1 MNRKIILLPLVLS
14 ALVLAGC
21 GETGTSS
28 TSSSEETPT
37 SSETTSSSEEV
48 PSSSS
53 TTESET
59 SNPEEETWST
69 IADLKTLDQDASF
82 TARAYWM
89 GTCGMIN
96 EQYGTYNT
104 SYVADGAN
112 GYIIYRGEASKID
125 ALELEVGKTVVEFT
139 GTISN
144 YVDEK
149 TGEVKTYECSLDT
162 IKVVDDA
169 TGLTAPVML
178 TLDADNPTFTFDATT
193 ASRRVVIND
202 AKVVSNET
210 GTHDNV
216 TVTFTVGTDDTK
228 YTIFFDSRYTDTS
241 LVAELEAGDTFN
253 CESFVGR
260 SRFESIDKLVITSE
274 GGSTEE
280 PDPEPEPLPT
290 PVDTTIT
297 EALKGEL
304 SKTTLYKVTGVIE
317 AMKGDKYG
325 NAMLVDPETGDY
337 ITVYGN
343 TTTMS
348 AFTVTDGEVS
358 YTNPQD
364 AQTTLADIHDG
375 DEITVLCVYDYY
387 ASSGTHEL
395 LCVTTEH
402 ATYDGTV
409 AVTMPIEIAN
419 ATATASK
426 TEAAWGEDITI
437 TVTPGENFAVTSVKV
452 DHGYTTETLTAA
464 PYTFKARCINNVNF
478 ELRST
483 SVVSESLTIVADN
496 VPATYDDEQKFT
508 VDGVVFKSNNL
519 AGSYGYGVQ
528 TKIDAFIY
536 NETALPKAIDNI
548 VFTFSEKQTSTKSAD
563 SVNFGTS
570 VMTKVG
576 EKNNLV
582 MFDGETATITVDC
595 DVEGATFFRI
605 DHTLKGAIYL
615 ESIVINYAA

>member
-37 SSETTSSSEEV
+37 SSETTSSSEET
-48 PSSSS
+48 PTSS
-53 TTESET
+53 TTSETSEDSTTSEPTLEFTPISDIVESET
-59 SNPEEETWST
+59 AVTTRGQVVAKSKQAVIIHDGTAGLYIYGRDYPGTVNVGDYVEAVGSISSYNGLLQMAWNGTVAAT
-69 IADLKTLDQDASF
+69 ITKVSGEIEGTIPAP
-82 TARAYWM
+82 TALTAE
-89 GTCGMIN
+89 I
-96 EQYGTYNT
+96 
-104 SYVADGAN
+104 AN
-112 GYIIYRGEASKID
+112 GWTTNTLTQEDVKAYSWRATAGTAGEFTTLNIDGCEADIEPIYHDFD
-125 ALELEVGKTVVEFT
+125 AIPLETGKTYDVTAYFI
-139 GTISN
+139 GYYK
-144 YVDEK
+144 YVSVLVTAAEEVA
-149 TGEVKTYECSLDT
+149 GEPD
-162 IKVVDDA
+162 
-169 TGLTAPVML
+169 P
-178 TLDADNPTFTFDATT
+178 
-193 ASRRVVIND
+193 
-202 AKVVSNET
+202 
-210 GTHDNV
+210 
-216 TVTFTVGTDDTK
+216 
-228 YTIFFDSRYTDTS
+228 
-241 LVAELEAGDTFN
+241 
-253 CESFVGR
+253 
-260 SRFESIDKLVITSE
+260 
-274 GGSTEE
+274 E

-290 PVDTTIT
+290 PVDTTIA
-297 EALKGEL
+297 EALTGEL

-317 AMKGDKYG
+317 AMKGDDYG

-358 YTNPQD
+358 YTNPKD
-364 AQTTLADIHDG
+364 AKTTLADIHDG
-375 DEITVLCVYDYY
+375 DKITVLCVYDYFEWTD
-387 ASSGTHEL
+387 THEL

-402 ATYDGTV
+402 AAYDGTV
-409 AVTMPIEIAN
+409 AVTMPTEIAN

-464 PYTFKARCINNVNF
+464 PYTFKARCINNVTY
-478 ELRST
+478 ELRDT

-496 VPATYDDEQKFT
+496 VPATYNDEQTFT

-519 AGSYGYGVQ
+519 AGSYGNGIQ

-548 VFTFSEKQTSTKSAD
+548 VFTFSEKQSSTASAD

>member
-37 SSETTSSSEEV
+37 SSETTSSSEET
-48 PSSSS
+48 PTSS
-53 TTESET
+53 TTSETSEDSTTSEPTLEFTPISDIVESET
-59 SNPEEETWST
+59 AVTTRGQVVAKSRQAVIIHDGTAGLYIYGRDYPGTVNVGDYVEAVGSISSYNGLLQMAWNGTVAAT
-69 IADLKTLDQDASF
+69 ITKVSGEIEGTIPAP
-82 TARAYWM
+82 TALTAE
-89 GTCGMIN
+89 I
-96 EQYGTYNT
+96 
-104 SYVADGAN
+104 AN
-112 GYIIYRGEASKID
+112 GWTTNTLTQEDVKAYSWRATAGTAGEYTTLNIDGCEANIEPIYHDFD
-125 ALELEVGKTVVEFT
+125 AIPLETGKTYDVTAYFI
-139 GTISN
+139 GYYK
-144 YVDEK
+144 YVNVLVTAAE
-149 TGEVKTYECSLDT
+149 EV
-162 IKVVDDA
+162 
-169 TGLTAPVML
+169 
-178 TLDADNPTFTFDATT
+178 
-193 ASRRVVIND
+193 
-202 AKVVSNET
+202 
-210 GTHDNV
+210 
-216 TVTFTVGTDDTK
+216 
-228 YTIFFDSRYTDTS
+228 
-241 LVAELEAGDTFN
+241 AG
-253 CESFVGR
+253 
-260 SRFESIDKLVITSE
+260 
-274 GGSTEE
+274 E

-290 PVDTTIT
+290 PVDTTIA
-297 EALKGEL
+297 EALTGEL

-317 AMKGDKYG
+317 AMEGDDYG

-343 TTTMS
+343 TTSMS
-348 AFTVTDGEVS
+348 AFTVTNGEVS
-358 YTNPQD
+358 YTNPKD
-364 AQTTLADIHDG
+364 AKTTLADIHDG
-375 DEITVLCVYDYY
+375 DKITVLCVYDYFEWTD
-387 ASSGTHEL
+387 THEL

-478 ELRST
+478 ELRNT

-496 VPATYDDEQKFT
+496 VPATYNDEQTFT

-519 AGSYGYGVQ
+519 AGSYGNGIQ

-548 VFTFSEKQTSTKSAD
+548 VFTFSEKQTSTASAD

-570 VMTKVG
+570 VMTEVG

-582 MFDGETATITVDC
+582 MFDGKTATITVDC

>member
-37 SSETTSSSEEV
+37 SSETTSSSEET
-48 PSSSS
+48 PTSS
-53 TTESET
+53 TTSETSEDSTTSEPTLEFTPISDIVESET
-59 SNPEEETWST
+59 AVTTRGQVVAKSRQAVIIHDGTAGLYIFGRDYPGTVNVGDYVEAVGSISSYNGLLQMAWSGTVPAT
-69 IADLKTLDQDASF
+69 ITKVSGQIEGTIPAP
-82 TARAYWM
+82 TALTAE
-89 GTCGMIN
+89 I
-96 EQYGTYNT
+96 
-104 SYVADGAN
+104 AN
-112 GYIIYRGEASKID
+112 GWTTNALTQADVKAYTWRATAGTAGEYTTLNIDGCEANIEPIYHDFD
-125 ALELEVGKTVVEFT
+125 AIPLETGKTYDVTAYFI
-139 GTISN
+139 GYYK
-144 YVDEK
+144 YVSVLVTAAEEVA
-149 TGEVKTYECSLDT
+149 GEPD
-162 IKVVDDA
+162 
-169 TGLTAPVML
+169 P
-178 TLDADNPTFTFDATT
+178 
-193 ASRRVVIND
+193 
-202 AKVVSNET
+202 
-210 GTHDNV
+210 
-216 TVTFTVGTDDTK
+216 
-228 YTIFFDSRYTDTS
+228 
-241 LVAELEAGDTFN
+241 
-253 CESFVGR
+253 
-260 SRFESIDKLVITSE
+260 
-274 GGSTEE
+274 E

-290 PVDTTIT
+290 PVDTTIA
-297 EALKGEL
+297 EALTGEL

-358 YTNPQD
+358 YTNPKD
-364 AQTTLADIHDG
+364 AKTTLADIHDG
-375 DEITVLCVYDYY
+375 DKITVLCVYDYFQWTD
-387 ASSGTHEL
+387 THEL

-402 ATYDGTV
+402 AAYDGTV
-409 AVTMPIEIAN
+409 AVTMPTEIAN

-437 TVTPGENFAVTSVKV
+437 TVTPGENYAVTSVKV

-464 PYTFKARCINNVNF
+464 PYTFKARCINNVTV
-478 ELRST
+478 ELRDA

-496 VPATYDDEQKFT
+496 VPPTYNDEQTFT

-519 AGSYGYGVQ
+519 AGSYGNGIQ
-528 TKIDAFIY
+528 TKIGAFIY

-548 VFTFSEKQTSTKSAD
+548 VFTFSEKQTSTASAD

-570 VMTKVG
+570 VMTEVG
-576 EKNNLV
+576 EENNLV
-582 MFDGETATITVDC
+582 MFDGENATITVDC

-605 DHTLKGAIYL
+605 DHTLKGMICL